1 MKFKSIAI
9 PPALLAHR
17 ALRIAGVLALTAAAS
32 CGWMAWRAERAYATD
47 NEPDATD
54 RSAYSQTVKEHYN
67 SRFGVD
73 QPFLPSNAVT
83 DTGEF
88 INPKSFPTAKY
99 CGHCH
104 QEAHAEWRQSVHCLL
119 YTSRC
124 V

>member
-73 QPFLPSNAVT
+73 QPFSPPMLSRTQASSSIQKLSHSKILRPLPSGSA
-83 DTGEF
+83 
-88 INPKSFPTAKY
+88 
-99 CGHCH
+99 
-104 QEAHAEWRQSVHCLL
+104 R
-119 YTSRC
+119 
-124 V
+124 